1 MFTTQKAK
9 KIKKY
14 TIFMHLKKI
23 LHLIKKLKIINA
35 HNNI

>member
-14 TIFMHLKKI
+14 TIFMHLKKNI
-23 LHLIKKLKIINA
+23 TLNQKIKNY
-35 HNNI
+35 